1 MNSWQTFPICSR
13 RFVNMVE
20 ALLQSTVQHE
30 FLVEENFGKLGESL
44 VVCQIVLSK
53 FKQCLM
59 TNKDSKLPQNF
70 THQKFMMGNLPKFS
84 SAKHLHYTVL

>member
-1 MNSWQTFPICSR
+1 
-13 RFVNMVE
+13 MVE

-30 FLVEENFGKLGESL
+30 FLVEENLGKLGESL
-44 VVCQIVLSK
+44 VVCQILPSK

-59 TNKDSKLPQNF
+59 TNKDSKQTRIHQNF

-84 SAKHLHYTVL
+84 STKHLHYSVL